1 MKQAMSDSDPAR
13 VESANKAM
21 FDELKQL
28 IDMGTLLPI
37 PISQMPQQHKG
48 SIIPSFMFFKE
59 KHRADGVFDKWKAR
73 LVAGG
78 NFVDTSLAGDIS
90 AHVVNPISVMTMLS
104 IAAFKELVVG
114 KKNALDKF
122 KT

>member
-1 MKQAMSDSDPAR
+1 M
-13 VESANKAM
+13 
-21 FDELKQL
+21 
-28 IDMGTLLPI
+28 
-37 PISQMPQQHKG
+37 
-48 SIIPSFMFFKE
+48 
-59 KHRADGVFDKWKAR
+59 FDKWKAR